1 MSVLAPSNPAPIGQG
16 VRCLVVDDFEAM
28 RKVTTNQLRQLGVER
43 IESAKNGAEALRML
57 KNQRFDV
64 VLSDWNMPV
73 MSGVELL
80 QAMRADPTLF
90 AIPFILITAE
100 AERKRVE
107 EAIALGVTSMLLKPY
122 SPRQLAQRLERAL
135 TCKPRALMPGRAA
148 APADMGD
155 DDPIA
160 AVLAS
165 PTHAGHSA
173 PDVPA
178 PAPRATVLIVDDT
191 PDNLLLLSQL
201 FKGEYRVRLA
211 QTGAKALE
219 VVESDDPPDLVLLDI
234 MMPEMD
240 GYGVLQ
246 RMREHPNTQTIP
258 IIFVTA
264 MASSDARLKGLDLGA
279 VDYVT
284 KPIDPETL
292 KLRVRNFMRYVQL
305 RKNLQAEFDAMI
317 ETAQLREDVEHIT
330 RHDIKAPLAGAL
342 GMVQALI
349 EDDSVGR
356 RQVEQLRLMEE
367 SVMQVLNMVNL
378 SSELYR
384 IETGRFVLRAQP
396 LRIGDLLRRIAEM
409 NRVTFA
415 EKGLSIAVDADVA
428 VGTEMP
434 QALVDA
440 TLCYSAFQNLLKN
453 ACEAAPANS
462 KVTVQLQDQTPLL
475 RIIIR
480 NHGVVPAGIRD
491 RFFDKFVTAGKEGG
505 TGLGTYSARLLV
517 EAQHGSIALEVSDT
531 DNLTQVVVNL
541 PRALDS

>member
-1 MSVLAPSNPAPIGQG
+1 MSVFAPSNPAPIGHG
-16 VRCLVVDDFEAM
+16 ARCLVVDDFEAM

-80 QAMRADPTLF
+80 QAMRADPALF

-122 SPRQLAQRLERAL
+122 SPRQLAQRLDRAL
-135 TCKPRALMPGRAA
+135 TCKPRAPMPGRSA
-148 APADMGD
+148 APEDVGD
-155 DDPIA
+155 DDPLA

-165 PTHAGHSA
+165 P
-173 PDVPA
+173 A
-178 PAPRATVLIVDDT
+178 PAGPTPAADAPASRATILIVDDT

-219 VVESDDPPDLVLLDI
+219 VVESDDPPDLVLLDV

-240 GYGVLQ
+240 GFGVLQ
-246 RMREHPNTQTIP
+246 RMREHPNAQTIP

-264 MASSDARLKGLDLGA
+264 MASADARLKGLDLGA

-317 ETAQLREDVEHIT
+317 ETAQLREDVERIT

-378 SSELYR
+378 SSELYK

-396 LRIGDLLRRIAEM
+396 VRIGELLRRIAEM

-415 EKGLSIAVDADVA
+415 EKGLSISVDADVA
-428 VGTEMP
+428 VGAEMP

-453 ACEAAPANS
+453 ACEAAPADS
-462 KVTVQLQDQTPLL
+462 KVSVQLQDQTPL
-475 RIIIR
+475 RITIG
-480 NHGVVPAGIRD
+480 NHGVVPAGIRE
-491 RFFDKFVTAGKEGG
+491 RFFDKFVTSGKQGG

-531 DNLTQVVVNL
+531 DNFTCVVVTL
-541 PRALDS
+541 PSAAEP